1 MNNLTSLIS
10 TQLTVSLCRVSR
22 EGRRRQGETKANK
35 ARLPSFFL
43 FFLLRLYAS
52 CRQQWNLVPSYRLS
66 SYTALDPSPSQK
78 TNNRKGS
85 KRGQDER
92 ERERE
97 SAVLQVEGRFFF
109 LRLPSLL
116 LLLLWERETWLRALE
131 LSSWSHDRSL
141 ARSLVSRRRTT
152 VHKTHNS
159 GTKHSRKRDSLS
171 TCHWHLHYCS
181 QFLYWLSRRAA
192 SPHLLKNTPKYLQF
206 HHCFVL

>member
-1 MNNLTSLIS
+1 MHACINENISELLLLLLCQLTAAVERCSRDVIRCWWSFLYIYSMSSNLEMNNLTSLIS

-78 TNNRKGS
+78 TNNRKVS

-92 ERERE
+92 EREC
-97 SAVLQVEGRFFF
+97 SITSGGKILF
-109 LRLPSLL
+109 PSLTFAAAAAAVG
-116 LLLLWERETWLRALE
+116 ERDLVAR
-131 LSSWSHDRSL
+131 SWIIFMVPRSL
-141 ARSLVSRRRTT
+141 ARSLAR
-152 VHKTHNS
+152 
-159 GTKHSRKRDSLS
+159 LS
-171 TCHWHLHYCS
+171 S
-181 QFLYWLSRRAA
+181 S
-192 SPHLLKNTPKYLQF
+192 
-206 HHCFVL
+206 HHCAQNTQQWH

>member
-66 SYTALDPSPSQK
+66 SYAALDPSPSQK

-92 ERERE
+92 EREC
-97 SAVLQVEGRFFF
+97 SITSGGKILF
-109 LRLPSLL
+109 PSLTFAAAVG
-116 LLLLWERETWLRALE
+116 ERDLVAR
-131 LSSWSHDRSL
+131 SWIIFMVPRSL

-206 HHCFVL
+206 HDCFVL